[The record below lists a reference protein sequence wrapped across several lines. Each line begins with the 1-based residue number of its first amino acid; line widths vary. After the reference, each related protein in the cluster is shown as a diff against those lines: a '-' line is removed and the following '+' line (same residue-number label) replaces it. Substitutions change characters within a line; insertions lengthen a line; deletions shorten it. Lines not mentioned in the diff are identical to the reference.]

1 MPTPA
6 YIIALRAR
14 IGHQQ
19 LILPGVSGAVVI
31 GEPGSERVLLGRRAD
46 NGEWELPSGIVEPD
60 EEPATGLER
69 EILEETG
76 VEATADRLVLLT
88 TDDVTYPNGDRCRFI
103 SMTFRCTYVA
113 GDAHVADEE
122 STDVRW
128 FALDDL
134 PSLDARHQHRLA
146 CALSDPGPTV
156 FER

>member
-6 YIIALRAR
+6 YITALRAHV
-14 IGHQQ
+14 GHTL
-19 LILPGVSGAVVI
+19 LILPGVSGAVI
-31 GEPGSERVLLGRRAD
+31 TGEPGAERVLLGRRAD

-76 VEATADRLVLLT
+76 VVATADRLVLLS

-103 SMTFRCTYVA
+103 SMTFRCTYVS

-134 PSLDARHQHRLA
+134 PPLNARHQQRLA
-146 CALSDPGPTV
+146 CALAEPGPTV

>member
-6 YIIALRAR
+6 YITALRAHV
-14 IGHQQ
+14 GHTL
-19 LILPGVSGAVVI
+19 LILPGVSGAVI
-31 GEPGSERVLLGRRAD
+31 TGEPGAERVLLGRRAD

-76 VEATADRLVLLT
+76 VVATADRLVLLS

-103 SMTFRCTYVA
+103 SMTFRCTYVS
-113 GDAHVADEE
+113 GDARVADEE

-134 PSLDARHQHRLA
+134 PPLSARHQQRLA
-146 CALSDPGPTV
+146 CALAEPGPTV

>member
-6 YIIALRAR
+6 YITALRAHV
-14 IGHQQ
+14 GHTL
-19 LILPGVSGAVVI
+19 LILPGVSGAVI
-31 GEPGSERVLLGRRAD
+31 TGEPGAERVLLGRRAD
-46 NGEWELPSGIVEPD
+46 NDEWELPSGIVEPD

-69 EILEETG
+69 EVLEETG
-76 VEATADRLVLLT
+76 VVATADRLVLLS

-103 SMTFRCTYVA
+103 SMTFRCTYVS

-134 PSLDARHQHRLA
+134 PPLSARHQQRLA
-146 CALSDPGPTV
+146 CALAEPGPTP